1 MVWRNRS
8 GIEPEQKFDD
18 LERELGLENLTD
30 VQVDE
35 ANSFLYIFTETK
47 KFRIAIIV
55 PFRDLEKDK
64 PRTKQLN
71 AFVNHMKTYF

>member
-47 KFRIAIIV
+47 KFRITMTEV
-55 PFRDLEKDK
+55 
-64 PRTKQLN
+64 
-71 AFVNHMKTYF
+71 